1 MRTTTIAILLLTGC
15 EAADPTATGEQAWV
29 MVEESAAVA
38 GWRVHHADWLDAPA
52 LPTEVNPDSPVLL
65 RSPRGEETGLDLSPG
80 YLARVRAGGAV
91 EVFELGVDAP
101 KDRLIARGR
110 EAAVRELA
118 DVLDAEV
125 ASLDG
130 IWVIEAEGLFE
141 LTSFLEVPEGIDEV
155 GLDLGREAGGGAPRA
170 VAGFAMVGSEGERAA
185 ALVGMYVA
193 NDGLVVLDAEGGF
206 RWTIGCW
213 GGERTGRVVFEDQRI
228 VLVGDDGVA
237 TALAVQDGTLA
248 GEGVTLTSLGD
259 QP

>member
-1 MRTTTIAILLLTGC
+1 MRTTTIAILLLAGC
-15 EAADPTATGEQAWV
+15 EVADPTAGGEQAWV
-29 MVEESAAVA
+29 MVEESAAVE

-52 LPTEVNPDSPVLL
+52 LPTDVNPDSPVLL

-101 KDRLIARGR
+101 NHRLIARGR

-125 ASLDG
+125 TRLDG

-141 LTSFLEVPEGIDEV
+141 LTSFLEVPEGIDEI
-155 GLDLGREAGGGAPRA
+155 GLDLGLEAAAPRTI
-170 VAGFAMVGSEGERAA
+170 AGYAMVGSEGERAA
-185 ALVGMYVA
+185 SLVGMYA
-193 NDGLVVLDAEGGF
+193 ARDGVVMLDAEGGF
-206 RWTIGCW
+206 HWTIGCF
-213 GGERTGRVVFEDQRI
+213 GGERTGRVVIEDQRI

-237 TALAVQDGTLA
+237 TPFAVQDGMLV
-248 GEGVTLTSLGD
+248 GDGVTLTNIGD
-259 QP
+259 Q